1 MIHKFDN
8 IEALNAYYEEQFMH
22 LTDVSEK
29 IGLSAEEI
37 MRNALI
43 VAYNNDLSVVVHND
57 NYEKETIEKRL
68 DLDRKKII
76 QNDRFNKKR
85 LNVFLKKSNIANK
98 KLLKL
103 YKKSL
108 DDVEKNELNTS
119 VFADVSFANTCG
131 LFGRKKAKPV
141 DSNAENTKN

>member
-29 IGLSAEEI
+29 IGLSAEET

-43 VAYNNDLSVVVHND
+43 VSYNNYLSVVVHND

-85 LNVFLKKSNIANK
+85 LNVFLKKSNTANK

-131 LFGRKKAKPV
+131 PFGRKKAKPV